1 MDDGDKSG
9 LLELRLRLLLEFDVD
24 NTLESRPLSLP
35 GVSSSLKKNNYV
47 VISMKY
53 CINTVTSENDRRNK
67 V

>member
-9 LLELRLRLLLEFDVD
+9 LLELRLRLVLEFDVD
-24 NTLESRPLSLP
+24 NTLESRALSLP
-35 GVSSSLKKNNYV
+35 GVSSSLEKNNYV

>member
-35 GVSSSLKKNNYV
+35 GVSSSLEKK
-47 VISMKY
+47 
-53 CINTVTSENDRRNK
+53 
-67 V
+67 